1 MQAFVRQLDL
11 GKKLYIPLDTPHE
24 LLENVRHVPARVGA
38 YTLSVFV
45 SHHLCLSSR
54 SVLSNMRPAGRMQP
68 AGTFYL
74 ARGSPLK
81 KISIDLLYLLYFGA
95 TQDPYYTKTRHFELK
110 NRKKILGRG
119 HCSSSDPSPSGGQ
132 EHPLPT
138 PHPTPLD
145 AFGTSILAPSALDL
159 VARQPK
165 KVGHHW
171 SRFLQA

>member
-81 KISIDLLYLLYFGA
+81 KILIDLLYLLYFGA
-95 TQDPYYTKTRHFELK
+95 TQVPYYTKTRHFELK
-110 NRKKILGRG
+110 NRKKNFW
-119 HCSSSDPSPSGGQ
+119 GGGTAPPQ
-132 EHPLPT
+132 TPPPVGDRDT
-138 PHPTPLD
+138 PPYTPPHPPRCLWHLD
-145 AFGTSILAPSALDL
+145 PRAFGARPCSPPTQKGWTSL
-159 VARQPK
+159 V
-165 KVGHHW
+165 
-171 SRFLQA
+171 